1 MEEIDAENLKL
12 SVFDLNAKLIQSDGQ
27 TSLETIMKQNTVIK
41 YENVS
46 INM

>member
-12 SVFDLNAKLIQSDGQ
+12 SVFDLNVKLILSDGQ

-41 YENVS
+41 YENVA